1 MKLLDNLKNQI
12 KEINTANKNYQ
23 AKIDSADILSNLY
36 AITESEDK
44 LISPYILKN
53 KNSNI
58 NEKKA
63 KVINNLIPY
72 DEVYIEVLYAIESK
86 TNKEYFIIATTKYLW
101 IISLKGYL
109 KFEYKSLSVE
119 LLKKSLLTKTI
130 SLLNY
135 IFDIWAGD
143 EEVNNFISIINNEEY
158 RNKLI
163 TDTVEK
169 YGDNE
174 IYRMINAL
182 NAGISYDKDYNIR
195 FYSNSINKRYNI
207 KELENYELLLDNN
220 VIQEKRLKEHS
231 NKLTAPKNSCYEMK
245 IRVTPKDHNIFE
257 IPILEVGVRQE
268 MYQNT
273 SDVYI
278 KCMEF
283 AKEIMNQLDHI
294 SDTLQYIKK
303 ED

>member
-1 MKLLDNLKNQI
+1 
-12 KEINTANKNYQ
+12 
-23 AKIDSADILSNLY
+23 
-36 AITESEDK
+36 
-44 LISPYILKN
+44 
-53 KNSNI
+53 
-58 NEKKA
+58 
-63 KVINNLIPY
+63 
-72 DEVYIEVLYAIESK
+72 
-86 TNKEYFIIATTKYLW
+86 
-101 IISLKGYL
+101 
-109 KFEYKSLSVE
+109 
-119 LLKKSLLTKTI
+119 
-130 SLLNY
+130 
-135 IFDIWAGD
+135 
-143 EEVNNFISIINNEEY
+143 
-158 RNKLI
+158 
-163 TDTVEK
+163 
-169 YGDNE
+169 
-174 IYRMINAL
+174 MINAL

-257 IPILEVGVRQE
+257 IPILEVGVRQV

-294 SDTLQYIKK
+294 SDTLQYVKK